1 MGAGACP
8 ISMSGMEVGEVME
21 DQGTIYGF
29 TLSVLLHIALCMC
42 HIGCVTWL
50 GTILQVG
57 SEMGFQ
63 TWFGFA
69 SHLVRHALLSW

>member
-8 ISMSGMEVGEVME
+8 ISILGMQVGEVME
-21 DQGTIYGF
+21 GQGMPYGF
-29 TLSVLLHIALCMC
+29 TLSVLLHNALCIC
-42 HIGCVTWL
+42 VIGCLTWL

-57 SEMGFQ
+57 SEMGLQ

-69 SHLVRHALLSW
+69 IHLV